1 MKVRLDIPDKIYRA
15 LAKRA
20 RKDGIDINELI
31 IRSVERMLMT
41 KLAARRKA
49 PVIDSDRPGSLY
61 LDNAKIFE
69 IIDFP

>member
-1 MKVRLDIPDKIYRA
+1 MPDKIYAA
-15 LAKRA
+15 LVKRA
-20 RKDGIDINELI
+20 RQDAIAVNELVVCSI
-31 IRSVERMLMT
+31 ERMLMQKSAT
-41 KLAARRKA
+41 RRKA